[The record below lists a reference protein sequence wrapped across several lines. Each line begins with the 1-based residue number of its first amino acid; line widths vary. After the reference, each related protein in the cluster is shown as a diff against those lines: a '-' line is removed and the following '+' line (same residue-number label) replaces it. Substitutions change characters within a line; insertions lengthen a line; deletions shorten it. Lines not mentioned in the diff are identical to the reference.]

1 MLISTD
7 VSIEDMNM
15 NANMEDHKDNNND
28 MNNYMTVL
36 HHMFNCITSTEE
48 VAKPAKD
55 PPVGGVTDPEVGGDK
70 GPLVGEDKSPPVRRA
85 KDPPVGGATGPA
97 AAGSLCFFREGSIL
111 QPVCTEVK
119 VGMKYFDLSS
129 NSICYC
135 VALGFVFKI
144 GHGFVRKN
152 TVILSQRSRSLLDPL
167 LKN

>member
-55 PPVGGVTDPEVGGDK
+55 PPVGGATD
-70 GPLVGEDKSPPVRRA
+70 
-85 KDPPVGGATGPA
+85 PA

-119 VGMKYFDLSS
+119 VGMKYFDLSL